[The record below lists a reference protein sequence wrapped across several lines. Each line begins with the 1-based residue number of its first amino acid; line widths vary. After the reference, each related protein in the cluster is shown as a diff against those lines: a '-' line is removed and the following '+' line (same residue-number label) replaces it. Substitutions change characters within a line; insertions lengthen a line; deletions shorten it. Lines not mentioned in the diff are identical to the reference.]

1 MLIRQTAA
9 KLITK
14 TLGRP
19 MLARAFSGPNGIPTL
34 KPFPRDEGHGYYLD
48 PEVVASRLLRVL
60 AMHPGVKRPEE
71 LTLSKSWASLGI
83 DDLARVEIFLEIER
97 EFDMEFSDQDV
108 ERFKNVHEA
117 VEHVSKSFHA
127 R

>member
-1 MLIRQTAA
+1 
-9 KLITK
+9 
-14 TLGRP
+14 

>member
-1 MLIRQTAA
+1 MLIRQSAA

-19 MLARAFSGPNGIPTL
+19 VLSRAFSGPNGIPTL

-48 PEVVASRLLRVL
+48 PEEVSKRLMRVI
-60 AMHPGVKRPEE
+60 AMHPGVKRPDE
-71 LTLSKSWASLGI
+71 LTLSKSWTALGI

-97 EFDMEFSDQDV
+97 EFEIEFSDQDV
-108 ERFKNVHEA
+108 ERFKNIHEA
-117 VEHVSKSFHA
+117 VEHVAKSFFA